1 MNWARIAFVLSDVLS
16 IVLTIRLIMLRLH
29 DVYRVFCAFLIFQVL
44 SESFVIVD
52 KFTSLDRTID
62 YRIAWLIMQLISW
75 ILSIWMVYA
84 LLNAILR
91 RLPGILRISRHAL
104 NVSLALAL
112 AIALVSARPEW
123 LASGSSGDEASSIV
137 YAVDVAFVLQR
148 LVATIA
154 LLILLFTLAFVLWFP
169 VAMPRNLAVFSVGFG
184 IYFTGKTVLLL
195 LRSFWFHEG
204 LPLLNNGITII
215 ECVCLI
221 YWIIFINKSGETA
234 PVTVGHSW
242 QTDRQS
248 ELLND
253 LEHLNALLVRS
264 GRR

>member
-1 MNWARIAFVLSDVLS
+1 MNWARIVFVLSDVLS
-16 IVLTIRLIMLRLH
+16 IALTIRLIMLRLH

-44 SESFVIVD
+44 SESFAIID

-91 RLPGILRISRHAL
+91 RLPGILRISRRAL
-104 NVSLALAL
+104 NISLALAL
-112 AIALVSARPEW
+112 AIALISARPEW
-123 LASGSSGDEASSIV
+123 VASGSSADTTSIV
-137 YAVDVAFVLQR
+137 YAVNVAFVLQR

-154 LLILLFTLAFVLWFP
+154 LLTLLFTLAFILWFP

-184 IYFTGKTVLLL
+184 IYFTAKTALLL

-204 LPLLNNGITII
+204 LPLLNNGITIML
-215 ECVCLI
+215 CVCLI
-221 YWIIFINKSGETA
+221 YWIVFINKSGETA
-234 PVTVGHSW
+234 PVTIGHSW
-242 QTDRQS
+242 QADRQL
-248 ELLND
+248 ELLRD
-253 LEHLNALLVRS
+253 MEHLNALLIRS